1 MAVRFTNY
9 CPILLLSEANGKGF
23 MILKHSFASRL
34 SPGRGRAS
42 CLPQADWSA
51 PRPLGPAG
59 ILGYFLVQG
68 SLIPPGMYKPC
79 LKPPGPAPTPCGD
92 IKSDLR
98 GMILL
103 RHFQ

>member
-1 MAVRFTNY
+1 MAVCFTDC

-23 MILKHSFASRL
+23 TNLKCSFASRF

-42 CLPQADWSA
+42 CLPRADWSA
-51 PRPLGPAG
+51 PRPLGSAG
-59 ILGYFLVQG
+59 ILGYFLAQG
-68 SLIPPGMYKPC
+68 SLIPPGTYKPY
-79 LKPPGPAPTPCGD
+79 LKPQGPAPTPCGD

-98 GMILL
+98 GVILL